1 MRFANP
7 SADSIRRLLGT
18 ARTIAVV
25 GLSDNPQ
32 RPSYEVTSTMLDFGY
47 RIVPVNPAL
56 AVWEGIRAF
65 PDLASASESMRSA
78 MASDAGSAGIDIVN
92 LFRRPEHIAGIV
104 EECIRLRL
112 PALWLQLGVV
122 DEAAALRAQEAGIT
136 VVMDRCIK
144 MERTRIG

>member
-1 MRFANP
+1 MPFANP
-7 SADSIRRLLGT
+7 SADSIRRLLGA

-47 RIVPVNPAL
+47 HIVPVNPAL

-65 PDLASASESMRSA
+65 PDLASASEA
-78 MASDAGSAGIDIVN
+78 LGPDVGSAGIDIVN
-92 LFRRPEHIAGIV
+92 VFRRPEHIAGIV
-104 EECIRLRL
+104 DDCIRLRL

-122 DEAAALRAQEAGIT
+122 DEAAALRARAAGIV

>member
-7 SADSIRRLLGT
+7 SPDAIRRLLGA

-47 RIVPVNPAL
+47 RIVPVNPTL

-65 PDLASASESMRSA
+65 PDLSSACDAMRPDVG
-78 MASDAGSAGIDIVN
+78 SDGIDIVN
-92 LFRRPEHIAGIV
+92 VFRRPEHIGGIV
-104 EECIRLRL
+104 DDCIRLRL
-112 PALWLQLGVV
+112 PALWLQLGVI
-122 DEAAALRAQEAGIT
+122 DEAAALRAHEAGIV

-144 MERTRIG
+144 MERTRMG